1 MIGNGTGES
10 ISYRTSA
17 IDDVYFAEEV
27 AYNII
32 NEKTSEDKG
41 LFAGDSA
48 TFEAKLLNQIGSE
61 GYLDQTITWL
71 VMNEDRTEEMP
82 GFIMDVDDT
91 TKELTLTV
99 CEEAEN
105 GKYVVLAYSEKYDMA
120 MGQTINV
127 CGKASFVDYVPEE
140 LNDNLLGH
148 YDVSPEREFFL
159 KGTRHNTSID
169 SDTNIEVRD
178 NAHWSNETGI
188 YQTRAMKIFSDL
200 NIPGA
205 GVAGLS
211 FAPWRPNQKE
221 PNKATTWFRFDKS
234 KNYVFKIDLKDNYLA
249 ENKSVGMIIEKI
261 PENAS
266 TQLTLDNSLVL
277 KGGYANQVGAISVDE
292 QNLRWYIL
300 NSARKEIVDT
310 FIINTSNNEKDAEV
324 KATEITKSGSYY
336 VVLESE
342 EKDGTVKRISLP
354 ITVKKPEMAEAIA
367 NSLKTNTK
375 EELKDKVEIFAQ
387 GLGIGFYSD
396 SAIDVEK
403 CAELL
408 EKEADAAKLDTK
420 ADVKKFIEKALFIEI
435 LNKGTRTDLLIDKS
449 GKIDAIDSLD
459 LEKYDVDG
467 VTIYKLFTDTKKY
480 NYIDNDGIRNVI
492 NSLKQQGFTSFAEFD
507 GKIIEEIVLNIIAYP
522 GVYGTSYISDVLT
535 KANGEKI
542 GLDMTKYLA
551 YDDDDKNA
559 KNEEIARNLYKK
571 SALQT
576 ILDTAPEA
584 DEGSG
589 SSGSSGGSGGGFGGA
604 PVKTG
609 FDVVEPAVT
618 PAPVVQD
625 DVTVSNFVDVPDSH
639 WAYAD
644 IYHLRE
650 IGVVSGVA
658 ENMFLPDGTVTREQ
672 FIKMFVGAMK
682 YELSSYNAGFS
693 DVKESDWFA
702 PYIATAVDKGI
713 ITGISSD
720 VFGVS
725 KPITRQDVCVIISR
739 AMENVD
745 GSNELTFS
753 DANSIDE
760 YAEDAVSYLTSF
772 NVIKG
777 FNDNTF
783 RPKDYCTR
791 AQVAKIICTI
801 LSMKGLVN

>member
-1 MIGNGTGES
+1 MGMPNGTLTGCAFD
-10 ISYRTSA
+10 I
-17 IDDVYFAEEV
+17 
-27 AYNII
+27 
-32 NEKTSEDKG
+32 K
-41 LFAGDSA
+41 LDS
-48 TFEAKLLNQIGSE
+48 
-61 GYLDQTITWL
+61 
-71 VMNEDRTEEMP
+71 
-82 GFIMDVDDT
+82 
-91 TKELTLTV
+91 
-99 CEEAEN
+99 
-105 GKYVVLAYSEKYDMA
+105 
-120 MGQTINV
+120 
-127 CGKASFVDYVPEE
+127 
-140 LNDNLLGH
+140 
-148 YDVSPEREFFL
+148 
-159 KGTRHNTSID
+159 
-169 SDTNIEVRD
+169 
-178 NAHWSNETGI
+178 
-188 YQTRAMKIFSDL
+188 
-200 NIPGA
+200 
-205 GVAGLS
+205 
-211 FAPWRPNQKE
+211 
-221 PNKATTWFRFDKS
+221 
-234 KNYVFKIDLKDNYLA
+234 NYYLA

-266 TQLTLDNSLVL
+266 TQLTLENSLKL
-277 KGGYANQVGAISVDE
+277 KGGYANQVGAISEDE

-375 EELKDKVEIFAQ
+375 EELKDKIEIFVQ

-408 EKEADAAKLDTK
+408 EKEADTAKLDTK

-507 GKIIEEIVLNIIAYP
+507 GKILEEIVLNIIAYP

-551 YDDDDKNA
+551 YDDDDKDA

-584 DEGSG
+584 DGG
-589 SSGSSGGSGGGFGGA
+589 SGSSGGSGGGFGGA

-609 FDVVEPAVT
+609 SDVVEPAVT
-618 PAPVVQD
+618 PAPVVKD

-713 ITGISSD
+713 ITGVSSD